1 MTLLTQVTPE
11 CKAFAETC
19 EDLLRRRQAGSA
31 HLFKTW
37 TRDEVCDLVY
47 SSYKAMLRGGVRHPP
62 RRNQVLDLAD
72 YFECTLA
79 ERNHLL
85 VSAGYAP
92 LNLYLTG
99 DALDEAL
106 QVGRDTLDLLPVPS
120 VLITRDWSIHGVN
133 AGVLNMFEVKAD
145 VFDTLPEHA
154 RHLLHLAFDP
164 TLPLY
169 SKLSGGTQGWWD
181 LAVRDVLTFRR
192 ENQFATQERWFQ
204 ERLRSLMRLPR
215 FQEAWRQASQED
227 STADLSPLHLLEFQ
241 LDTGEVLPLRLTYT
255 LLGELDYPRI
265 MSYVPMLGKNMV
277 K

>member
-11 CKAFAETC
+11 CRPFAETC
-19 EDLLRRRQAGSA
+19 EDLLKRRQSGVT

-79 ERNHLL
+79 ERNSLL

-99 DALDEAL
+99 PELAEAL
-106 QVGRDTLDLLPVPS
+106 QVGMDTLNLLPFPS
-120 VLITRDWSIHGVN
+120 VLITRDWSIHAVN
-133 AGVLNMFEVKAD
+133 AAVLEMFQVEAEVFHA
-145 VFDTLPEHA
+145 LPEHA

-164 TLPLY
+164 GLPLY
-169 SKLSGGTQGWWD
+169 HKLSGGTQGWWD
-181 LAVRDVLTFRR
+181 LVVRDVLTFRR
-192 ENQFATQERWFQ
+192 ENQFATQEPWFQ
-204 ERLRSLMRLPR
+204 ARLSSLLQLPGFPPAWKQAGQDHHDLELSALHR
-215 FQEAWRQASQED
+215 MDFQM
-227 STADLSPLHLLEFQ
+227 
-241 LDTGEVLPLRLTYT
+241 DTGEILPLRLTYT

-265 MSYVPMLGKNMV
+265 MSYIPMQV